1 MWRPARLRQAADLL
15 RAGGLIAYPT
25 EAVYGLG
32 CDPFD
37 RLAVE
42 RLCRLKQ
49 RSLKAGLILIA
60 ADLAQLPGWIDPGET
75 EWQRLSEVS
84 AVPTTWVVKAGP
96 LAGNWITGGRT
107 TIAVRISQHALAREL
122 CTELGSPLVSTSAN
136 RRGRR
141 PARDTRSV
149 RQWFGADID
158 LILPGPTGG
167 VSRPSAIRVAATGE
181 QLRSN

>member
-1 MWRPARLRQAADLL
+1 MWRPARLRQAADLV

-49 RSLKAGLILIA
+49 RPLKAGLILLA
-60 ADLAQLPGWIDPGET
+60 ADLAQLPGWIDPGDT
-75 EWQRLSEVS
+75 EWQRLAEVT

-96 LAGNWITGGRT
+96 LAGDWITGGRPT
-107 TIAVRISQHALAREL
+107 VAVRISQHALASEL
-122 CTELGSPLVSTSAN
+122 CEAVGGPLVSTSAN
-136 RRGRR
+136 RRGHR
-141 PARDTRSV
+141 PARDCRSV

-167 VSRPSAIRVAATGE
+167 GSRPSAIRVAATGE